1 MHSPIHDPFSLLSLS
16 LLLIKG
22 PILLMQQGT
31 VVYLLIEKV
40 SFKRKSFKIQT
51 HLKYFTLIK
60 NVINY
65 NNLLTIL

>member
-1 MHSPIHDPFSLLSLS
+1 MHSPIRDPFSLLSLP

-40 SFKRKSFKIQT
+40 SFKRKSFKIQM